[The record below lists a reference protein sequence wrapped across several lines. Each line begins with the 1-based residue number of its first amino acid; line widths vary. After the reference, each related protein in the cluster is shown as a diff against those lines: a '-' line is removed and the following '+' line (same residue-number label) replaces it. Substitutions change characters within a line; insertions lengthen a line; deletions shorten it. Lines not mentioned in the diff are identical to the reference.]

1 MPLSVFLDK
10 IDRKK
15 TEHHTHMKAVT
26 VRRTTWQTDKIIDL
40 RYTIAFYYRVG
51 ADNLTDVWRFLRKN
65 NYIDCNGRLLI
76 KNGDDANA

>member
-1 MPLSVFLDK
+1 
-10 IDRKK
+10 
-15 TEHHTHMKAVT
+15 MKAVT

-40 RYTIAFYYRVG
+40 RYTIALYYRVG